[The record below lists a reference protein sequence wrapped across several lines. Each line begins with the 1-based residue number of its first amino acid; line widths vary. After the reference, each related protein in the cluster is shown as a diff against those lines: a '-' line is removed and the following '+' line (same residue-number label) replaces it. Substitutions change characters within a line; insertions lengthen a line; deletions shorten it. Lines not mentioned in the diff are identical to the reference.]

1 MTVTIKPLDDHDMA
15 LLAGQMR
22 EIDQFEFRVMSGG
35 KPLRQVLDDV
45 LKFAGPGRAAY
56 FDGKL
61 VAVYGVTA
69 QTVLA
74 RDATPWMA
82 ATNEINSPKVRRAVV
97 EHSKRELMDMAGP
110 YSRLWNVVSE
120 GNRVAIR
127 WLKWMGFTFDG
138 DVMIGPHRFLK
149 FEMEA

>member
-1 MTVTIKPLDDHDMA
+1 MSVLIKPLDAVDME
-15 LLAGQMR
+15 LLARDMR
-22 EIDQFEFRVMSGG
+22 EIDRFEFSVMSGG
-35 KPLRQVLDDV
+35 RPLRDV
-45 LKFAGPGRAAY
+45 LGEVLRFAGNGRAAY

-61 VAVYGVTA
+61 VAVYGVNAKTSLS
-69 QTVLA
+69 VE
-74 RDATPWMA
+74 ATPWMA
-82 ATNEINSPKVRRAVV
+82 ATNEIANPMVRRAVV
-97 EHSKRELMDMAGP
+97 ERSKSELLDLAGP

-138 DVMIGPHRFLK
+138 SIMIGPHRFLK